1 MIRIETKLIPAEERR
16 KIPRRVSGE
25 RREGDAQ
32 KISEALAEH
41 GRIALRVHGTSMLPW
56 VKPGDVALIR
66 RSETSNVRY
75 GDIVLFR
82 RESHIYVHRIV
93 EKNGPLHAER
103 FTAKGDAHPTADGVL
118 EQGEL
123 LGRVVRL
130 YREGMRID
138 LDSPGQLA
146 LGLLIARLS
155 QSGHFWYPVAR
166 FAAGVGRPVW
176 RLLASLRAPGEVPR

>member
-1 MIRIETKLIPAEERR
+1 MNRETNPR
-16 KIPRRVSGE
+16 KGSRQIGGE

-32 KISEALAEH
+32 RISEALAQH

-66 RSETSNVRY
+66 RTDNSGVRL
-75 GDIVLFR
+75 GDVALYR
-82 RESHIYVHRIV
+82 RDNHIYVHRIV
-93 EKNGPLHAER
+93 SKTGSWHSAKL
-103 FTAKGDAHPTADGVL
+103 TAKGDAHPTSDGML

-130 YREGMRID
+130 YRDGSRID
-138 LDSPGQLA
+138 LDSSTQLA

-155 QSGHFWYPVAR
+155 RGSHFWYPVAR
-166 FAAGVGRPVW
+166 VATFIGRPIR
-176 RLLASLRAPGEVPR
+176 RLLLSFRAPDEVPQ